1 LAALGVRLAVDDF
14 GTGYASLSALKRF
27 PVAELKV
34 DRSFVAGLG
43 RQPEDEAIVRA
54 AIGVARAL
62 GLGVT
67 AEGIETAEQ
76 ARRLRELGCELGQGY
91 HFGAPL
97 AAEELDAVLF
107 GRTGG
112 TTTAAAG

>member
-1 LAALGVRLAVDDF
+1 
-14 GTGYASLSALKRF
+14 
-27 PVAELKV
+27 LKV

-76 ARRLRELGCELGQGY
+76 ARRLRELGCALGQGD

-97 AAEELDAVLF
+97 AADGLDALLF
-107 GRTGG
+107 GRPGG
-112 TTTAAAG
+112 KDAVAAG